1 MILLASISEIM
12 NSTIFDAEL
21 LGKAFTVTPWK
32 LIGYIGVGL
41 FGTRWVIQIIASRKK
56 NKVTMPRLFWIMSL
70 IGSFCLLAYFTFG
83 KNDSVGI
90 LSNIFPSCVALYNLI
105 LDIKNNK

>member
-21 LGKAFTVTPWK
+21 LGKVFTVTPWK
-32 LIGYIGVGL
+32 LVGYIGVGL
-41 FGTRWVIQIIASRKK
+41 FGTRWVVQIIASRKN

-90 LSNIFPSCVALYNLI
+90 LSNIFPTNFSIINI
-105 LDIKNNK
+105 N